1 MQRKIIS
8 TTCITGL
15 MANAPYVWGQMYCVK
30 YQIGL
35 TWMLREL
42 TILCMFFDRIR

>member
-15 MANAPYVWGQMYCVK
+15 MANAPYVCGQMYCVK
-30 YQIGL
+30 YPIGL
-35 TWMLREL
+35 TWILREL
-42 TILCMFFDRIR
+42 TILCMCFEQIR